1 MPQPVASSSSS
12 SPLDFCDDHLL
23 QVLHGPWL
31 PRSSPTWPVAAP
43 IIVDRRMWHSQ
54 TSNRWS
60 FHQALST
67 MRIRMTMIMI
77 MMMMIMIMMKIIM
90 WQSQTST
97 RWSFHQPSSLFLSIV
112 TPRRCTRFQ
121 IGLYLKR
128 FNHCWLEKGNLQKA
142 KSEKDFPQVP
152 SQIYLQMVYD
162 EFLWSLTNVH
172 TVHTLHAVRR

>member
-1 MPQPVASSSSS
+1 MTLVDIQQMVI
-12 SPLDFCDDHLL
+12 SPGTINYENKDDHDHDDDGDHDHDDDDEENYDVTISDID
-23 QVLHGPWL
+23 QMVFSPSEC
-31 PRSSPTWPVAAP
+31 RSSC
-43 IIVDRRMWHSQ
+43 Q
-54 TSNRWS
+54 
-60 FHQALST
+60 LS
-67 MRIRMTMIMI
+67 
-77 MMMMIMIMMKIIM
+77 
-90 WQSQTST
+90 
-97 RWSFHQPSSLFLSIV
+97 